1 MNTAQ
6 KYSLTTIELSTS
18 LKKTVATVM
27 AGPGFLKRG
36 PRPPLEPQSGYL
48 GATSR
53 GFHWVALP

>member
-1 MNTAQ
+1 
-6 KYSLTTIELSTS
+6 
-18 LKKTVATVM
+18 M

-53 GFHWVALP
+53 GFHWVALPWYCITQVSRYIKYSPVNLEEGHGS